1 MNPVFS
7 AKVEKGKLLIYGKKL
22 FNDYLSTLD
31 GKDVRVVVGKIQKS
45 RSNKEN
51 AYYWGVVLKLIGEEI
66 GLSTDET
73 HEALKIL
80 FLKKHVDVQVK
91 NKVEPV
97 EYVRSTASL
106 STIEFEEYLE
116 NIRMWAASFLN
127 CQIPLPN
134 EVDFQ

>member
-31 GKDVRVVVGKIQKS
+31 GKDVRIVVGKLEKQ

-51 AYYWGVVLKLIGEEI
+51 AYYWGVAIKLISEEI
-66 GLSTDET
+66 GLSAEET

-80 FLKKHVDVQVK
+80 FLKKHIDFQIL
-91 NKVEPV
+91 NKIEPI

-106 STIEFEEYLE
+106 STKEFEEYLE

-127 CQIPLPN
+127 CQVPMPN
-134 EVDFQ
+134 EVEL